1 MVILYIYGFNS
12 KMIFHDLDDLGA
24 CTPILGHPK
33 TKINRIPMI
42 GSLFEISTF
51 YLITPG
57 WLYTVP
63 GMQPRKCIT
72 KKQMNMRLQLQ
83 PHVLYGTITFS
94 GSHDSWPWFTR
105 GFPWFCFVSVCCEY
119 LLSSF
124 NTPFCC
130 CAHMHAR
137 VLSGTC
143 FEHLRSG
150 HKCIKTLGSFN
161 SFSNFANSLDIS
173 GEPLLIYIIIYN
185 YIYSIHSSWTCGW
198 PTLNHPQISQ
208 DGVVSE
214 EGPHQVW
221 AQEKFKSYEPDRCR
235 V

>member
-1 MVILYIYGFNS
+1 
-12 KMIFHDLDDLGA
+12 MIFHDLDDLGA
-24 CTPILGHPK
+24 CTPILGHLK
-33 TKINRIPMI
+33 KEKKNRIPMI

-63 GMQPRKCIT
+63 GMQPRKCLT

-137 VLSGTC
+137 GL
-143 FEHLRSG
+143 F
-150 HKCIKTLGSFN
+150 
-161 SFSNFANSLDIS
+161 
-173 GEPLLIYIIIYN
+173 
-185 YIYSIHSSWTCGW
+185 
-198 PTLNHPQISQ
+198 
-208 DGVVSE
+208 VSV
-214 EGPHQVW
+214 G
-221 AQEKFKSYEPDRCR
+221 DCR
-235 V
+235 VGLVSSIWEAATHVSKR